1 MSEKRPDVYR
11 KQRENRRQAYMTAR
25 TLRDTYPEVEELV
38 LEMTF
43 SDPTGIGKHSPQ
55 MQTLSPGAKA
65 YFSVPCPSSLCI
77 GGDFDLG
84 SAIDDMVS
92 GGKRKASGKLN
103 CQGWRDRDPNSKH
116 GCVLELRYRF
126 SVRYKA

>member
-11 KQRENRRQAYMTAR
+11 KQRETRRQAYMTAR

-43 SDPTGIGKHSPQ
+43 ADPT
-55 MQTLSPGAKA
+55 A

-92 GGKRKASGKLN
+92 GGKRKAQGKLN

>member
-1 MSEKRPDVYR
+1 
-11 KQRENRRQAYMTAR
+11 
-25 TLRDTYPEVEELV
+25 
-38 LEMTF
+38 
-43 SDPTGIGKHSPQ
+43 
-55 MQTLSPGAKA
+55 
-65 YFSVPCPSSLCI
+65 
-77 GGDFDLG
+77 LG

-92 GGKRKASGKLN
+92 GGKRKAQGKLN